1 MQPRKQYLAP
11 CYDCIVP
18 FQRFAL
24 RISSTR
30 QLLIA
35 QIFSGV
41 VSLFVLFFSARVAG
55 SSVVGTAA
63 IAIVI
68 SGVVIDIFD
77 YGACSYYSTKLA
89 TGDSSKETYWRV
101 SKQKQSLILLISMI
115 IVAPIILVSQDISL
129 IYFIVYPIL
138 WLRMNY
144 VQQYFFSTGQYK
156 QAVIAIYSDK
166 LSYVSV
172 IPMYLFGETG
182 ILIVIGPVIIGLGI
196 HSIVG
201 KFYTKGHQLRS
212 PKRQNTFP
220 EIRKSFKDS
229 KYFGRSSVITDV
241 ANLDTPLI
249 AILLSV
255 SDSGTYSLFQK
266 FRGPLITGFQSF
278 SNSFKPIVARGNKK
292 EIREILVSEK
302 WLLILN
308 VCGILI
314 FAAFCLKYS
323 QSYLGN
329 SFNDAN
335 LILCIGSLSALPTAL
350 SFLCST
356 YLTSSGLEKLNAR
369 ILTLFV
375 PVLLITI
382 AVTAH
387 LASLVQTTIN
397 ILLVNILL
405 SCVLTKKAYDHWT
418 KA

>member
-1 MQPRKQYLAP
+1 MYSK
-11 CYDCIVP
+11 
-18 FQRFAL
+18 RFKF
-24 RISSTR
+24 RNSSTR
-30 QLLIA
+30 HLLIA
-35 QIFSGV
+35 QIFSGA
-41 VSLFVLFFSARVAG
+41 VSLVVLFFSARVAG

-63 IAIVI
+63 IAIVM

-89 TGDSSKETYWRV
+89 AGETSKEAYW
-101 SKQKQSLILLISMI
+101 SILGQKQSLILLISMV
-115 IVAPIILVSQDISL
+115 IVAPTILFSRDISL
-129 IYFIVYPIL
+129 IYFIGYPLL

-144 VQQYFFSTGQYK
+144 VQQYFFAMGQFK
-156 QAVIAIYSDK
+156 QAVIAIYLDK
-166 LSYVSV
+166 LSYISV
-172 IPMYLFGETG
+172 IPMYLFGEKG
-182 ILIVIGPVIIGLGI
+182 ILIVIGPVMIGLVV

-201 KFYTKGHQLRS
+201 KFFTRGNQSSLLKWKYTS
-212 PKRQNTFP
+212 SA
-220 EIRKSFKDS
+220 IRISFQDS

-278 SNSFKPIVARGNKK
+278 ASSFKPIVAKGNKQDIK
-292 EIREILVSEK
+292 ELLVSER

-314 FAAFCLKYS
+314 FAVFFLKYS
-323 QSYLGN
+323 QFFLG
-329 SFNDAN
+329 STFKDAN

-369 ILTLFV
+369 ILSFFV
-375 PVLLITI
+375 PVLLIAI

-387 LASLVQTTIN
+387 VSSLIQTTIN
-397 ILLVNILL
+397 ILIINILL
-405 SCVLTKKAYDHWT
+405 CCVLTSKVYDHWT
-418 KA
+418 KT

>member
-1 MQPRKQYLAP
+1 M
-11 CYDCIVP
+11 
-18 FQRFAL
+18 RFKL
-24 RISSTR
+24 QISNTR
-30 QLLIA
+30 HLLVA
-35 QIFSGV
+35 QIFSGA
-41 VSLFVLFFSARVAG
+41 VSLVVLFFSARIAG
-55 SSVVGTAA
+55 SSVIGTVA

-89 TGDSSKETYWRV
+89 AGDSSKEDYWRV
-101 SKQKQSLILLISMI
+101 SSQKQSLILLISMI
-115 IVAPIILVSQDISL
+115 IVAPTILVSRDISL
-129 IYFIVYPIL
+129 IYFIVYPSL

-172 IPMYLFGETG
+172 IPIYLLGEKG
-182 ILIVIGPVIIGLGI
+182 ILIVIGPVIIGLGV
-196 HSIVG
+196 HSLVG
-201 KFYTKGHQLRS
+201 KLYTRGYQLTS
-212 PKRQNTFP
+212 FNRQYTFLA
-220 EIRKSFKDS
+220 IKKSFKDS
-229 KYFGRSSVITDV
+229 KYFGRSSVVTDV

-292 EIREILVSEK
+292 EIRELLVSEK

-329 SFNDAN
+329 SFNDVN

-375 PVLLITI
+375 PVLLIAI

-387 LASLVQTTIN
+387 VSGLVQTTIN
-397 ILLVNILL
+397 ILVINILL